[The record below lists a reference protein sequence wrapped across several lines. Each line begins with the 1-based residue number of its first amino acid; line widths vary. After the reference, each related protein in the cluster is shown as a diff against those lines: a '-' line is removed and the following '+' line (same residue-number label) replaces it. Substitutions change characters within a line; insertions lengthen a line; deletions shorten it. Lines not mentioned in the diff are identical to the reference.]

1 MNFLAILL
9 ASILLGQSM
18 NAFAFLGFGANHWKE
33 EVLQHDGSKIVVERT
48 ESYGGRREIGQSA
61 PIREQEITFAI
72 APSKRKVSFKSE
84 YSEDIGRANFILLAL
99 HLLNGTPYIVAK
111 PNLCLSYN
119 KWGRPNPNYVIFK
132 YDGTSWNRIALQD
145 LPSEFSEIN
154 LVVNTKRDMKKIT
167 TQSVFSAEL
176 VKKLNSTLSQP
187 EFKSIQRE
195 PLPDRENYC
204 PKLVRVPGGWDS
216 PGGAKAPVPIHP
228 RNSIQ
233 K

>member
-1 MNFLAILL
+1 
-9 ASILLGQSM
+9 M

-33 EVLQHDGSKIVVERT
+33 EVLQHDGSKIIVERT

-72 APSKRKVSFKSE
+72 DPSSRKVSFKSE

-99 HLLNGTPYIVAK
+99 HLLNGTPYIIAK

-145 LPSEFSEIN
+145 LPGEFGEIN
-154 LVVNTKRDMKKIT
+154 LVVKEGLNN
-167 TQSVFSAEL
+167 SPSAE
-176 VKKLNSTLSQP
+176 VQGS
-187 EFKSIQRE
+187 
-195 PLPDRENYC
+195 
-204 PKLVRVPGGWDS
+204 
-216 PGGAKAPVPIHP
+216 
-228 RNSIQ
+228 
-233 K
+233 